1 MESRNDENVTTFTDS
16 IVFDTIKDMAAR
28 AEIGL
33 AKYNTTMDRED
44 LISSDWVQ
52 HAYEEC
58 LDMALY
64 LKRLRKDMLAME
76 EGLRAF
82 KTQAMIR
89 ESWNEIKQ
97 EDENKRLRYRYGTQ
111 LAGEF
116 VENSTYTTT
125 NSGTGVVYNITPK
138 PNETYTDLEDNKIK
152 RAWHH

>member
-76 EGLRAF
+76 EELRAF
-82 KTQAMIR
+82 KTQAMIKER
-89 ESWNEIKQ
+89 WDEIKQ
-97 EDENKRLRYRYGTQ
+97 EDENKRLRYKYGTQ
-111 LAGEF
+111 LAGSNVSEPNK
-116 VENSTYTTT
+116 EKTPIDIKYT
-125 NSGTGVVYNITPK
+125 
-138 PNETYTDLEDNKIK
+138 
-152 RAWHH
+152 WHR